1 MNNNLSN
8 GLKQLATITI
18 LVKNRQA
25 NAEKLN
31 KLLSLNGHIIINRL
45 GVNVEP
51 LCISNCLGLI
61 ILITK
66 ATTKEIKKFEAKL
79 KKLKG
84 LKIKISVMTE

>member
-1 MNNNLSN
+1 M
-8 GLKQLATITI
+8 KQLATITI

-51 LCISNCLGLI
+51 LCVSNCIGLI
-61 ILITK
+61 TLVIK
-66 ATTKEIKKFEAKL
+66 ATTEEIKKFELQL

-84 LKIKISVMTE
+84 LVIRTSIMTK